1 MTSFNVPPG
10 ATNLALQMQ
19 LKSDNAAVAY
29 LNGSE
34 IGHNAVLEDCTVE
47 QGPNCNWVVPLN
59 IDNQGATFNVG
70 GANTIRIDGVNYER
84 SEKLARVP
92 ATRRERPAT
101 TVRTNSAALG
111 SAGR

>member
-10 ATNLALQMQ
+10 RTNLALQMRI
-19 LKSDNAAVAY
+19 KSDNAAVAY

-34 IGHNAVLEDCTVE
+34 IGQNAILEDCTLQ

-59 IDNQGATFNVG
+59 VDNQGATFNVG
-70 GANTIRIDGVNYER
+70 GANTIRIDGVNTRIGEVTGDVNNT
-84 SEKLARVP
+84 AR
-92 ATRRERPAT
+92 ATCDGGPEPFG
-101 TVRTNSAALG
+101 AAG